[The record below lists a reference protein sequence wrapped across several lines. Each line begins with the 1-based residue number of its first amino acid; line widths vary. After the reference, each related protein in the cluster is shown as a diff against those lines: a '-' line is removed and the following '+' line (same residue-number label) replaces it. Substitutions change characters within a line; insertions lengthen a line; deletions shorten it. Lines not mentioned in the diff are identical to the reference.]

1 MSHSFTNRK
10 RASSPPGEASANPFV
25 TCCAHT
31 DTSAHGQIEKI
42 LHLTAA
48 AEGLLQYADE
58 LQRDDAP
65 QPSTVHPDDS
75 QACCGWFEADEKVRS
90 IATTEA
96 VGELVGVLFRSS
108 PSTEAFHAPV
118 AYGVSALE
126 DVLWTTGQAVCA
138 EGVAVDDTEIRT
150 YACTFER
157 RFV

>member
-10 RASSPPGEASANPFV
+10 RASSPPGEVSADSLA
-25 TCCAHT
+25 THCAHT
-31 DTSAHGQIEKI
+31 DTSAHSQIEKI

-58 LQRDDAP
+58 LHRDDAP

-75 QACCGWFEADEKVRS
+75 QACCGGFEADEKVRS

-108 PSTEAFHAPV
+108 PSTEAFHALV
-118 AYGVSALE
+118 TYGMSALE
-126 DVLWTTGQAVCA
+126 DVL
-138 EGVAVDDTEIRT
+138 
-150 YACTFER
+150 
-157 RFV
+157 